1 MNSKVI
7 KGPPASSNK
16 KHAQRPPAS
25 IPTQNPNPKSM
36 PPDANSFD
44 GTEPTSG
51 LKGSIVQKKNSLS
64 Q

>member
-7 KGPPASSNK
+7 KGPPASSDK
-16 KHAQRPPAS
+16 KHAKRPPAT
-25 IPTQNPNPKSM
+25 IPTQNPNPKYM
-36 PPDANSFD
+36 QPDANNFD

-51 LKGSIVQKKNSLS
+51 PKGSNVQKKNSLS